1 MLQFKRKQMAA
12 IGAANQRAHI
22 KRFLAEHF
30 PQADAP
36 PEAFDGEIDDLV
48 RHCREHG
55 LRSQRAVALYVLAA
69 WLFGGD
75 AIRGDAGLR
84 SEEHTSELQS
94 LMRISYAV
102 SCSQTKTSRT
112 EYTKHS
118 QCSK

>member
-1 MLQFKRKQMAA
+1 MLQFKRKQVSA
-12 IGAANQRAHI
+12 IGAANQREHI

-55 LRSQRAVALYVLAA
+55 LRSKRAVALYVLAA

-75 AIRGDAGLR
+75 AFRGDAGLNAILNEREKPPAER
-84 SEEHTSELQS
+84 SLLREIWIDRKRTRINSSLQCAS
-94 LMRISYAV
+94 I
-102 SCSQTKTSRT
+102 
-112 EYTKHS
+112 
-118 QCSK
+118 